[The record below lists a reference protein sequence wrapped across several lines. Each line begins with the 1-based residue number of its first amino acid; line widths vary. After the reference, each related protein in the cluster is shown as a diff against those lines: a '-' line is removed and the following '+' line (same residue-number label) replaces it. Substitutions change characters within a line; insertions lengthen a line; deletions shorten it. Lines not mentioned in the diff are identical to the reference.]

1 MQQPINRGDPNGTDF
16 FEYCWDEM
24 SNRSLL
30 NPMHLGCAAATYK
43 GNTSGVWDPNGVWAR
58 AMAAEEDWIHSD
70 NNDGYQT
77 PAHNQVHQT
86 QTQEKMKVVR
96 DKGKAGETAVG
107 FPKNTQHIPSLTE
120 TAAYRVPDI
129 LNEYFVGEVKNYT
142 WPVRLTPQLIDEI
155 LYADTMGIPFVLF
168 TDAPLA
174 PTLKQLYDN
183 DVFILQNI
191 NK

>member
-96 DKGKAGETAVG
+96 DKGKAGETAV
-107 FPKNTQHIPSLTE
+107 S
-120 TAAYRVPDI
+120 
-129 LNEYFVGEVKNYT
+129 
-142 WPVRLTPQLIDEI
+142 
-155 LYADTMGIPFVLF
+155 
-168 TDAPLA
+168 
-174 PTLKQLYDN
+174 
-183 DVFILQNI
+183 
-191 NK
+191 